1 MLRVPGADVF
11 RVVMLPNDDVLK
23 VDDGLPKFV
32 WLNSANVSKRNWNFS
47 RSLIGKFLNS
57 EKLTVSAPGP

>member
-23 VDDGLPKFV
+23 IDEGLPKF
-32 WLNSANVSKRNWNFS
+32 
-47 RSLIGKFLNS
+47 
-57 EKLTVSAPGP
+57 E